1 MKKVRRAFALLL
13 SATLLL
19 GVLEPAA
26 IAASPVTGANQQ
38 TTIQTPR
45 SVEPKSGT
53 CGESATWSI
62 SAEGVLTI
70 SGTGAIGDYTENDA
84 PWQSLRAD
92 ITAIVIEKGITRIG
106 NYAFHDCWVATS
118 AVLPEGLVEI
128 GENAFRS
135 CGALE
140 EIDLPPELTTI
151 GIGAFYYTSA
161 LTSITIPG
169 SVETFLDAFN
179 DSGLETV
186 TIENGVDEVDSY
198 AFCNCYHLKSVTL
211 PDSIQSI
218 GNYAFSG
225 CQQLEELDL
234 PEGITSFG
242 EYAFANTA
250 ISEFEFPEGA
260 SINAGVLQN
269 TSITSIV
276 IPQGVA
282 TIGQNAFYGCENLAT
297 VTFPSTLTRIEG
309 GAFSYTALT
318 SLNLPD
324 GVTHI
329 GHSAFR
335 ECNALETVTMTD
347 SVTTMDDNAF
357 DDCDILRS
365 VTLSD
370 QIETIGL
377 QTFSQCKKLETIH
390 LPASL
395 KTIGNDAFQYCE
407 SLRSLTLPDG
417 TESIGSLAFRGCSVL
432 EAVVIPASVTSID
445 SGWNNNSVFAY
456 CGVLTLY
463 VTPDSHAEKYA
474 KERGITYE
482 YLAEGKTVWLDVV
495 GEDGNPLDEEDYSI
509 RWYENGE
516 RLSASGGSIGV
527 DGDTQ
532 ALTYEVALGEEL
544 AFQYQTPGAQTVEL
558 TDTVTTLECQLQ
570 PLPQVTVIGAV
581 TDAEGKLLPGASV
594 TISQSAGIYE
604 KTQQENLPVESDGSF
619 SIQLPVLETTV
630 TAEMDGYYTRS
641 RTVPLLDGEGTSNN
655 VGDIALPAIPE
666 ARVELSFAVKSAVAA
681 GETPATTKL
690 QTGNGITVSAY
701 NVTTEQN
708 LTDTV
713 FQYPYLMLGD
723 NNAKSGDEVRIT
735 ATDTWGKMT
744 AKPVTV
750 KLTDDPWTAAITF
763 TENGAV
769 SALLSGDFPKRA
781 AVFDAGGNLVQT
793 ATVDGQ
799 LFTSQPLPAGNYQ
812 VAFLEK
818 TSQISAIPT
827 LGYLTTLGLVQGENY
842 VLRSFSVE
850 NGKITTL
857 GTVTVPEL
865 EMSYLAAESTSVS
878 VNKAKAPAGQYVTVR
893 AAYELDEKVS
903 STGQTLVVD
912 LPEGCELVDGSVTVD
927 GGRANYSSSDDGT
940 VSIPTNKEKATVLF
954 YVTAQGSGE
963 FSVTC
968 SLEFTPAGTDEKV
981 TQPLGSGFF
990 SATAMQLHVLDKTS
1004 KETVRVSGKAA
1015 PNGTVEIYD
1024 GSRLAETATANAA
1037 GTWFA
1042 TVDLQPRYQF
1052 EVHDL
1057 QAKVTA
1063 GGTET
1068 LSDVARVTYDA
1079 NYIDLA
1085 SITMI
1090 NTAHPPTNLNP
1101 MEYVTE
1107 MVAADYQGKSFYYR
1121 WDPNHPV
1128 FTFTVKFDEND
1139 TERLS
1144 GVTVVAT
1151 NAQGEETL
1159 LSCQYQESAGAWTTS
1174 GIFDTVES
1182 LPVSLS
1188 VRYSCDGVP
1197 SVFGGGEQAVNAMMT
1212 AIVED
1217 TQEYQEAVEQVMEQE
1232 SAKLSLGN
1240 VTAGGGGAFSMPLL
1254 YDEEQIGTYAAE
1266 EVDYTQ
1272 FDLDAWRE
1280 QGTVIEYTLEDG
1292 SCYFTRRELSG
1303 GEGTVTISQ
1312 WTAYPADTVL
1322 TKETITL
1329 SEPTSPVLRLS
1340 QGERLAASRSAQTLS
1355 SPRLA
1360 ADWSDLFEITNTIA
1374 QCLPSW
1380 AGSLASGINT
1390 ISDLNIIR
1398 MGVDSNMSIFELD
1411 YNNVLE
1417 LLDEK
1422 CDDGTPRVPSEQR
1435 ASFLKQ
1441 LDELNHMVLDYP
1453 SLVFM
1458 AFAMSYFA
1466 DYMVGKAIGDL
1477 VPEEISDLA
1486 DSENIN
1492 TIYSSLEG
1500 FQRLMMKLGKK
1511 DSVKLSGRGVDMVV
1525 GVTTGLVEFDTNF
1538 VTSMVSDATKN
1549 VLQLNLDAQEYMD
1562 RRFQEI
1568 HGDFQD
1574 LMKEIQMSYRQCKD
1588 DEEDDGKEDGGNGDG
1603 GDGRNGAN
1611 SLSFDM
1617 TAGLDPSGYVCEAVP
1632 SNVLEG
1638 VTVTLYKMGDG
1649 GTEEEWDAANYD
1661 QTNPVTTNADGV
1673 YAWDVPAGQ
1682 WKVKFEKEDYK
1693 PAETGWLTVPPPQT
1707 DVNVSLVSQESPEIA
1722 SVSAYPEG
1730 VRVEFSQYMDIESVK
1745 EKLSVTTNENLITGS
1760 VEAENAEGSLNN
1772 PEIEYAS
1779 VFFFTFTNGPESGE
1793 VTVSAAGAK
1802 NYAENTVQETAG
1814 SKTATIEAEP
1824 TGIAV
1829 RETAS
1834 VGCDGIVTLELQVE
1848 PPAAGANKTI
1858 RVASSTSRLF
1868 EVKQNNAT
1876 VTQVTTDEE
1885 GKATLTLSGKLPGA
1899 GQLTFSLD
1907 GTSLTAATQVAVG
1920 DTTEVLSACAEV
1932 TANPVPGS
1940 VAPGKEVTLQTET
1953 AGAVIYYT
1961 LNKTCPCDLDNE
1973 ARKEYTGPIEITE
1986 DTYIIAYAVKEGY
1999 EDSKTSHFSYTVKE
2013 ENPPVVEPGPGG
2025 STPSRKP
2032 TVTVSG
2038 TGGTAV
2044 AQSSGVVVITPATGY
2059 KIAKVLVNGQEVA
2072 IPADGNL
2079 TGLQPSDK
2087 VTVTFEKISESVDLP
2102 FTDLAEDAWYSGA
2115 VEYVY
2120 AHGLM
2125 RGMSETAFAPNTS
2138 LTRAQAVQILYN
2150 LEGQPVVSGTATF
2163 TDAEH
2168 WAKSPI
2174 VWAQQTGV
2182 VDGYEDN
2189 SFRPENP
2196 ISRQEFAQIMYNY
2209 AKYKGYDL
2217 TAKGNLD
2224 AFPDA
2229 DKMGAWAEPALAW
2242 ANGNKLINGH
2252 DDGTLD
2258 PGGITIRAQA
2268 ASILMRFDLNI
2279 VK

>member
-198 AFCNCYHLKSVTL
+198 AFCNCYHLKSVNL

-218 GNYAFSG
+218 GNYAFNG

-463 VTPDSHAEKYA
+463 VTPDSHAETYA

-482 YLAEGKTVWLDVV
+482 YLAEGKTVRLDVV
-495 GEDGNPLDEEDYSI
+495 DEDGKPLDEVDYSI

-516 RLSASGGSIGV
+516 RLNASGGSIGV
-527 DGDTQ
+527 DAETQ

-641 RTVPLLDGEGTSNN
+641 RTITPSAAVADLGN
-655 VGDIALPAIPE
+655 IALPTIPE
-666 ARVELSFAVKSAVAA
+666 ARVELSFTVESAVAA
-681 GETPATTKL
+681 DETPVTTKL

-701 NVTTEQN
+701 NVTTEKE
-708 LTDTV
+708 LTNAV
-713 FQYPYLMLGD
+713 FQYPYLVLGD

-744 AKPVTV
+744 AEPVTV

-781 AVFDAGGNLVQT
+781 AVFDGEGNLVQT

-927 GGRANYSSSDDGT
+927 GDSANYSSPDDGT
-940 VSIPTNKEKATVLF
+940 VRILTNKEKATVLF
-954 YVTAQGSGE
+954 YVAAQSSGE

-968 SLEFTPAGTDEKV
+968 SLAFTPAGTDEKV

-1024 GSRLAETATANAA
+1024 GSRLAETETANAA

-1042 TVDLQPRYQF
+1042 IVDLQPRYQF

-1057 QAKVTA
+1057 QAKVTT

-1128 FTFTVKFDEND
+1128 FTFTVEFDEND
-1139 TERLS
+1139 PERLS
-1144 GVTVVAT
+1144 GVTVVAA

-1159 LSCQYQESAGAWTTS
+1159 LPCQYQASAGAWTTS
-1174 GIFDTVES
+1174 GTFDTVES

-1232 SAKLSLGN
+1232 SAKLSLGT
-1240 VTAGGGGAFSMPLL
+1240 VTAGEGGAFSMPLL
-1254 YDEEQIGTYAAE
+1254 YDEKRIGTYAAE
-1266 EVDYTQ
+1266 EVNYTQ
-1272 FDLDAWRE
+1272 FDLNAWRE
-1280 QGTVIEYTLEDG
+1280 QSTVIEYTLEDG
-1292 SCYFTRRELSG
+1292 SCYYTRRELSG
-1303 GEGTVTISQ
+1303 GEGTVTITQ
-1312 WTAYPADTVL
+1312 WTAYPADKVL

-1329 SEPTSPVLRLS
+1329 SETVSPVLRLS

-1374 QCLPSW
+1374 QLLPSW

-1638 VTVTLYKMGDG
+1638 VTVTLYKMDDDKEVQWIA
-1649 GTEEEWDAANYD
+1649 TDYD

-1673 YAWDVPAGQ
+1673 YAWDVPEGK

-1693 PAETGWLTVPPPQT
+1693 PAETDWLTVPPPRT

-1745 EKLSVTTNENLITGS
+1745 GELSVTTNGNKITGS
-1760 VEAENAEGSLNN
+1760 VEAENAEGSLDN
-1772 PEIEYAS
+1772 PEIKYAS
-1779 VFFFTFTNGPESGE
+1779 VFFFTFGESVESGT

-1802 NYAENTVQETAG
+1802 NYAQNTVQKTAEG
-1814 SKTATIEAEP
+1814 KTATIEAEP

-1829 RETAS
+1829 QETAS
-1834 VGCDGIVTLELQVE
+1834 VGCDGTVTLELQVE

-1858 RVASSTSRLF
+1858 RVASSTSYLF

-1920 DTTEVLSACAEV
+1920 DTTEDPPVCEAV

-2059 KIAKVLVNGQEVA
+2059 RIAKVLVNGQEVA
-2072 IPADGNL
+2072 IPADGKL

-2102 FTDLAEDAWYSGA
+2102 FTDLAEEAWYSGA

-2125 RGMSETAFAPNTS
+2125 RGMSEIVFSPNTS

-2150 LEGQPVVSGTATF
+2150 LEGQPVVSGAATF

-2168 WAKSPI
+2168 WAKTPI
-2174 VWAQQTGV
+2174 AWAQQTGV

-2196 ISRQEFAQIMYNY
+2196 ISRQEFAQMMYNY

-2217 TAKGNLD
+2217 AAKGNLD

-2242 ANGNKLINGH
+2242 ANGNNLINGH

-2258 PGGITIRAQA
+2258 PGGTTIRAQA

>member
-1 MKKVRRAFALLL
+1 
-13 SATLLL
+13 
-19 GVLEPAA
+19 
-26 IAASPVTGANQQ
+26 
-38 TTIQTPR
+38 
-45 SVEPKSGT
+45 
-53 CGESATWSI
+53 
-62 SAEGVLTI
+62 
-70 SGTGAIGDYTENDA
+70 
-84 PWQSLRAD
+84 
-92 ITAIVIEKGITRIG
+92 
-106 NYAFHDCWVATS
+106 
-118 AVLPEGLVEI
+118 
-128 GENAFRS
+128 
-135 CGALE
+135 
-140 EIDLPPELTTI
+140 
-151 GIGAFYYTSA
+151 
-161 LTSITIPG
+161 
-169 SVETFLDAFN
+169 
-179 DSGLETV
+179 
-186 TIENGVDEVDSY
+186 
-198 AFCNCYHLKSVTL
+198 
-211 PDSIQSI
+211 
-218 GNYAFSG
+218 
-225 CQQLEELDL
+225 
-234 PEGITSFG
+234 
-242 EYAFANTA
+242 
-250 ISEFEFPEGA
+250 
-260 SINAGVLQN
+260 
-269 TSITSIV
+269 
-276 IPQGVA
+276 
-282 TIGQNAFYGCENLAT
+282 
-297 VTFPSTLTRIEG
+297 
-309 GAFSYTALT
+309 
-318 SLNLPD
+318 
-324 GVTHI
+324 
-329 GHSAFR
+329 
-335 ECNALETVTMTD
+335 MTD
-347 SVTTMDDNAF
+347 SVTTMDDFAF
-357 DDCDILRS
+357 DHCDILRS

-474 KERGITYE
+474 KERRITYE
-482 YLAEGKTVWLDVV
+482 YLAEGKTVRLDVV

-544 AFQYQTPGAQTVEL
+544 AFQYQTPGVQTVEL

-570 PLPQVTVIGAV
+570 PLPQVTVTGAV
-581 TDAEGKLLPGASV
+581 TDAEGKPLPGASV

-604 KTQQENLPVESDGSF
+604 KTQRENLPVDSDGSF

-927 GGRANYSSSDDGT
+927 GDSANYSSPDDGT
-940 VSIPTNKEKATVLF
+940 VRILTNKEKATVLF
-954 YVTAQGSGE
+954 YVAAQSSGE

-968 SLEFTPAGTDEKV
+968 SLAFTPEGTEQAV

-990 SATAMQLHVLDKTS
+990 SATAMELRVLDKTS
-1004 KETVRVSGKAA
+1004 KKTVRVSGKAA

-1024 GSRLAETATANAA
+1024 GSRLAETETANAA

-1042 TVDLQPRYQF
+1042 IVDLQPRYQF

-1057 QAKVTA
+1057 QAKVTT

-1128 FTFTVKFDEND
+1128 FTFTVEFDEND
-1139 TERLS
+1139 PERLS
-1144 GVTVVAT
+1144 GVTVVAA

-1159 LSCQYQESAGAWTTS
+1159 LPCQYQASAGAWTTS
-1174 GIFDTVES
+1174 GTFDTVES

-1188 VRYSCDGVP
+1188 VRYNCDGVP

-1254 YDEEQIGTYAAE
+1254 YDEKQIGTYAAE

-1272 FDLDAWRE
+1272 FDLNEWRE
-1280 QGTVIEYTLEDG
+1280 QGTVIEYTLEDD
-1292 SCYFTRRELSG
+1292 SCYYTRRELSG

-1374 QCLPSW
+1374 QCLPGW

-1390 ISDLNIIR
+1390 ISDVNILR

-1422 CDDGTPRVPSEQR
+1422 CDDGTPRVSSKQR
-1435 ASFLKQ
+1435 TIFLEQ
-1441 LDELNHMVLDYP
+1441 LDELNDTVLEYPGMVFTAY
-1453 SLVFM
+1453 
-1458 AFAMSYFA
+1458 AMSYFA
-1466 DYMVGKAIGDL
+1466 DYVVGKTIGDL

-1511 DSVKLSGRGVDMVV
+1511 DGVKLSGRGVDMVV
-1525 GVTTGLVEFDTNF
+1525 GVTTGLVEFDTNV

-1574 LMKEIQMSYRQCKD
+1574 LMKQIQLSYGECKD
-1588 DEEDDGKEDGGNGDG
+1588 DEEEDGKEDGGNGDG

-1673 YAWDVPAGQ
+1673 YAWDVPEGK
-1682 WKVKFEKEDYK
+1682 WKVKFEKEGY
-1693 PAETGWLTVPPPQT
+1693 ETDCSDWLAVPPPQT
-1707 DVNVSLVSQESPEIA
+1707 NVNVSLVSEASPEIA

-1745 EKLSVTTNENLITGS
+1745 EELSVTTNGNAITGS
-1760 VEAENAEGSLNN
+1760 VEAENAEGSLDN
-1772 PEIEYAS
+1772 PEIKYAS
-1779 VFFFTFTNGPESGE
+1779 VFFFTFGESVESGT
-1793 VTVSAAGAK
+1793 VTVSAAGAE
-1802 NYAENTVQETAG
+1802 NYAENTVQETAE
-1814 SKTATIEAEP
+1814 SKTATIEVKP

-1829 RETAS
+1829 QETAS
-1834 VGCDGIVTLELQVE
+1834 VGCDGTVTLQLQVQPSE
-1848 PPAAGANKTI
+1848 AGAHKTI
-1858 RVASSTSRLF
+1858 QVASSTSHLF
-1868 EVKQNNAT
+1868 NVPTSVE
-1876 VTQVTTDEE
+1876 TDEN

-1920 DTTEVLSACAEV
+1920 DTTKDLPVCEAVTASPGAGVVPSGTKVVLS
-1932 TANPVPGS
+1932 
-1940 VAPGKEVTLQTET
+1940 TET
-1953 AGAVIYYT
+1953 EGASIYYT
-1961 LNKTCPCDLDNE
+1961 LNKTCPCDESNV

-1986 DTYIIAYAVKEGY
+1986 DTYIIAYTVKEGY
-1999 EDSKTSHFSYTVKE
+1999 EDSKTSHFPYTVKE
-2013 ENPPVVEPGPGG
+2013 ENPPVVEPDPGG

-2044 AQSSGVVVITPATGY
+2044 AQSNGVVVITPATGY

-2102 FTDLAEDAWYSGA
+2102 FTDLAEEAWYSGA

-2125 RGMSETAFAPNTS
+2125 RGMSETVFSPNTS

-2150 LEGQPVVSGTATF
+2150 LEGQPVVSGAATF

-2168 WAKSPI
+2168 WAKTPI
-2174 VWAQQTGV
+2174 AWAQQTGV

-2196 ISRQEFAQIMYNY
+2196 ISRQEFAQMMYNY

-2229 DKMGAWAEPALAW
+2229 DKMGAWAEPSLAW

>member
-13 SATLLL
+13 SAALLL

-26 IAASPVTGANQQ
+26 IAAGPVTGANLQ

-45 SVEPKSGT
+45 SIEPQSGT
-53 CGESATWSI
+53 CGDNATWSI
-62 SAEGVLTI
+62 SDEGVLTI
-70 SGTGAIGDYTENDA
+70 SGSGAISDTGAHDM
-84 PWQSLRAD
+84 PWKNLRND
-92 ITAIVIEKGITRIG
+92 ITSIVIDKGITRIG
-106 NYAFHDCWVATS
+106 NWVFHSCTEAISVS
-118 AVLPEGLVEI
+118 LPSTLKEI
-128 GENAFRS
+128 GEQSFRS
-135 CGALE
+135 CSKITQVMLPSGLE
-140 EIDLPPELTTI
+140 SI
-151 GIGAFYYTSA
+151 GGGAFYYCDS
-161 LTSITIPG
+161 LTSLTIPG
-169 SVETFLDAFN
+169 GVENFTDAFGS
-179 DSGLETV
+179 SGLRTLVLEEG
-186 TIENGVDEVDSY
+186 IDSVDDY
-198 AFCNCYHLKSVTL
+198 AFYDCRYLKNVTL
-211 PDSIQSI
+211 PSTVKRI
-218 GNYAFSG
+218 GKKAFSN
-225 CQQLEELDL
+225 CSSLANLDIPADVTEL
-234 PEGITSFG
+234 G
-242 EYAFANTA
+242 EAALSYTA
-250 ISEFEFPEGA
+250 LSEFEFPEGVN
-260 SINAGVLQN
+260 SVEPYVLSG
-269 TSITSIV
+269 TDITSIV
-276 IPQGVA
+276 IPDRF
-282 TIGQNAFYGCENLAT
+282 TEIGDYAFLNCTQLKNITLSKNLT
-297 VTFPSTLTRIEG
+297 DIGTR
-309 GAFSYTALT
+309 AFAYTALT
-318 SLNLPD
+318 QVDLPD
-324 GVTHI
+324 GLETL
-329 GHSAFR
+329 GDSAFYD
-335 ECNALETVTMTD
+335 CNELTSVTMTD
-347 SVTTMDDNAF
+347 SVQVMEKGVF
-357 DDCDILRS
+357 SDCDNLRS
-365 VTLSD
+365 VVLSD
-370 QIETIGL
+370 YITEIGH
-377 QTFSQCKKLETIH
+377 QTFSLCKKLESVNI
-390 LPASL
+390 PASL

-407 SLRSLTLPDG
+407 SLRSVTLPEG
-417 TESIGSLAFRGCSVL
+417 VERIGSLAFRGCGAL
-432 EAVVIPASVTSID
+432 EAVVLPASVKEI
-445 SGWNNNSVFAY
+445 SGGYGNDAAFNS
-456 CGVLTLY
+456 CGNVTLY
-463 VTPDSHAEKYA
+463 VKAGSYA
-474 KERGITYE
+474 QQYAIDGNLRYE
-482 YLAEGKTVWLDVV
+482 LLAEGKRVTLDVLDSS
-495 GEDGNPLDEEDYSI
+495 GTPLEKGYSV

-532 ALTYEVALGEEL
+532 ALTYEVSLGEEL
-544 AFQYQTPGAQTVEL
+544 AFQYQTPAAQTVEL
-558 TDTVTTLECQLQ
+558 TGTVTTLECQLQ
-570 PLPQVTVIGAV
+570 PLPQVTLTGAV
-581 TDAEGKLLPGASV
+581 TDAEGEPLPGASV

-604 KTQQENLPVESDGSF
+604 KTQRENLPVDSDGSF

-666 ARVELSFAVKSAVAA
+666 ARVELSFTVESAVAA

-701 NVTTEQN
+701 NVTTGKE
-708 LTDTV
+708 LTNAV
-713 FQYPYLMLGD
+713 FQYPYLVLGD

-912 LPEGCELVDGSVTVD
+912 LPEDCSLVSGSVTVD
-927 GGRANYSSSDDGT
+927 GVSANYSSPDDGRT
-940 VSIPTNKEKATVLF
+940 VRIPTSKEKATVLF
-954 YVTAQGSGE
+954 YVTPTSSGE

-968 SLEFTPAGTDEKV
+968 SLAFTPEGTEQAV

-990 SATAMQLHVLDKTS
+990 SATAMELRVLDKTS
-1004 KETVRVSGKAA
+1004 KKTVRVSGKAA

-1057 QAKVTA
+1057 QAKVTTE
-1063 GGTET
+1063 GTET
-1068 LSDVARVTYDA
+1068 LSDVVRVTYDA

-1107 MVAADYQGKSFYYR
+1107 MVAAEYQGKSFYYR

-1128 FTFTVKFDEND
+1128 FTFTVEFDEND
-1139 TERLS
+1139 PERLS
-1144 GVTVVAT
+1144 GVTVVAA

-1174 GIFDTVES
+1174 GTFDTVES

-1197 SVFGGGEQAVNAMMT
+1197 SVFGWDEAGLEAL
-1212 AIVED
+1212 IED
-1217 TQEYQEAVEQVMEQE
+1217 TQEYVELVDESLEQNLE
-1232 SAKLSLGN
+1232 NLSLGE
-1240 VTAGGGGAFSMPLL
+1240 VTLDGEMLSMPLL
-1254 YDEEQIGTYAAE
+1254 YTEGETEEGNVIGTFTTGQVAYDQFNKE
-1266 EVDYTQ
+1266 EWEELDCLHVTMEDGTEYYTRSIMELAGTDVVITRWTAFPNDQILTKDVIILQRKSNESSQASQGMRLTANQSFQSSNSRGISVDYSD
-1272 FDLDAWRE
+1272 FLE
-1280 QGTVIEYTLEDG
+1280 INNTL
-1292 SCYFTRRELSG
+1292 
-1303 GEGTVTISQ
+1303 
-1312 WTAYPADTVL
+1312 
-1322 TKETITL
+1322 
-1329 SEPTSPVLRLS
+1329 
-1340 QGERLAASRSAQTLS
+1340 
-1355 SPRLA
+1355 
-1360 ADWSDLFEITNTIA
+1360 A
-1374 QCLPSW
+1374 QCLPGW
-1380 AGSLASGINT
+1380 AGTLASGINT
-1390 ISDLNIIR
+1390 LGEWNILRSGIA
-1398 MGVDSNMSIFELD
+1398 SYMSVFEID
-1411 YNNVLE
+1411 HNTTE
-1417 LLDEK
+1417 KLLGAK
-1422 CDDGTPRVPSEQR
+1422 CDDGTPRLSSAQR
-1435 ASFLKQ
+1435 SQFA
-1441 LDELNHMVLDYP
+1441 ELLAVLDGMVEDYP
-1453 SLVFM
+1453 RTVYM
-1458 AFAMSYFA
+1458 MFAGSFFA
-1466 DYMVGKAIGDL
+1466 DYLMGKVTDK
-1477 VPEEISDLA
+1477 
-1486 DSENIN
+1486 
-1492 TIYSSLEG
+1492 
-1500 FQRLMMKLGKK
+1500 M
-1511 DSVKLSGRGVDMVV
+1511 
-1525 GVTTGLVEFDTNF
+1525 VTTKGPQSPNPSGDSDMMEAYKQYLKQQGNKQTVTLTGKDKFALGLLEFDVNALK
-1538 VTSMVSDATKN
+1538 SAASDTIMNA
-1549 VLQLNLDAQEYMD
+1549 LSLNLDAQEYMHSQ
-1562 RRFQEI
+1562 FEQI
-1568 HGDFQD
+1568 HQNFEELQ
-1574 LMKEIQMSYRQCKD
+1574 KQIQMSYRQCKD

-1611 SLSFDM
+1611 SLAFDM

-1638 VTVTLYKMGDG
+1638 VTVTLYKKDDDKEVQWIA
-1649 GTEEEWDAANYD
+1649 TDYD

-1682 WKVKFEKEDYK
+1682 WKVKFEKEGYNTACSD
-1693 PAETGWLTVPPPQT
+1693 WLDVPPPQT
-1707 DVNVSLVSQESPEIA
+1707 DVNVSLVSEELPEIA
-1722 SVSAYPEG
+1722 SIFAYPEG
-1730 VRVEFSQYMDIESVK
+1730 VRVEFSQYMDIESVN
-1745 EKLSVTTNENLITGS
+1745 EKLSVTTNGNVITGS
-1760 VEAENAEGSLNN
+1760 VEAENAEASLED
-1772 PEIEYAS
+1772 PDVQYAS
-1779 VFFFTFTNGPESGE
+1779 VFFFNFTNGPESGE
-1793 VTVSAAGAK
+1793 VTVSATGAK
-1802 NYAENTVQETAG
+1802 NYAQNTVQKTAEG
-1814 SKTATIEAEP
+1814 KTATIEAEP

-1829 RETAS
+1829 CETAS
-1834 VGCDGIVTLELQVE
+1834 VGCDGTVTLELRVE

-1858 RVASSTSRLF
+1858 QVASSTSYLF

-1885 GKATLTLSGKLPGA
+1885 GKATLTLSGKLPGV

-1920 DTTEVLSACAEV
+1920 DTTEVLSACADVEADYP
-1932 TANPVPGS
+1932 TNS
-1940 VAPGKEVTLQTET
+1940 VLDVGTKIVLSTDTE
-1953 AGAVIYYT
+1953 GAKIFYT
-1961 LNKTCPCDLDNE
+1961 LDRTCPCDPNNE

-2079 TGLQPSDK
+2079 RGLQPSDK

-2125 RGMSETAFAPNTS
+2125 RGMSEIAFAPNTS